1 MGGGFIG
8 RRSQISAGCSG
19 PLACRGRQG
28 PGWRWAFF
36 VNPPVCVLVLLAGFG
51 LVSAERRHARRA
63 RFDIVG
69 AVLATGGMLLLV

>member
-1 MGGGFIG
+1 
-8 RRSQISAGCSG
+8 
-19 PLACRGRQG
+19 
-28 PGWRWAFF
+28 
-36 VNPPVCVLVLLAGFG
+36 VLVLLAGFG